1 MPFPK
6 GGLGSESSG
15 IIRRVGPDV
24 KDLCVGDRVFLMA
37 DGSFATHVIGIE
49 RMCERIPDMLPF
61 EEAVTM
67 PAVFTTTVAA
77 LFNIGRLEK
86 GQVRKT
92 RFQITS
98 KNITKILL
106 VVDPLG

>member
-1 MPFPK
+1 MLCALGVVPFPK

-15 IIRRVGPDV
+15 IIRRVGPEV

-49 RMCERIPDMLPF
+49 RMCERIPATLPF

-86 GQVRKT
+86 GQVSEP
-92 RFQITS
+92 RFR
-98 KNITKILL
+98 NISEII
-106 VVDPLG
+106 PE

>member
-15 IIRRVGPDV
+15 IIRRIGPDV

-49 RMCERIPDMLPF
+49 RMCERIPATLSF

-77 LFNIGRLEK
+77 LLNIGRLEK
-86 GQVRKT
+86 GQVSEEFVLPLAT
-92 RFQITS
+92 R
-98 KNITKILL
+98 KILSPGSCWL
-106 VVDPLG
+106 VP